1 MARKK
6 LPTNVVK
13 FRKPKKFDPR
23 KSPIYAISVD
33 LMLEPNAKPMPRVE
47 TPLGAL
53 STVDLPDKDQAVM
66 AACLREAADMID
78 PDLWIPTMDCEGV
91 SVHREHALWLV
102 EQTLESCEPQAFP
115 FIDATYGTPECIT
128 LTTDLLCERNDELR
142 HLPRAALEKL
152 VTTYYEREPE

>member
-1 MARKK
+1 
-6 LPTNVVK
+6 
-13 FRKPKKFDPR
+13 
-23 KSPIYAISVD
+23 
-33 LMLEPNAKPMPRVE
+33 
-47 TPLGAL
+47 
-53 STVDLPDKDQAVM
+53 M

-128 LTTDLLCERNDELR
+128 LTTDLLCERNDGYVTCRVQHWKSWSRHITKGSQNELR
-142 HLPRAALEKL
+142 
-152 VTTYYEREPE
+152 